1 MMVREGNSLVMY
13 NKGGKSELCV
23 VVLQTCM
30 KRFSYLNL
38 ELATAKVFILLVVS
52 LKCVLTS

>member
-1 MMVREGNSLVMY
+1 MMVKEGKSLVMY

-23 VVLQTCM
+23 IIVQTCM

-38 ELATAKVFILLVVS
+38 DLATAEVFILLMVM